1 MSNENLMEILKS
13 LDEKI
18 EDLLLTNSE
27 LKSERDRLQNELNEA
42 QQQKEE
48 LVQQVNSNRETR
60 ETLQNRIQGIIQ
72 KIEQMESE
80 S

>member
-27 LKSERDRLQNELNEA
+27 LKSERDKLQGELNEA
-42 QQQKEE
+42 RQQKEE
-48 LVQQVNSNRETR
+48 LAKQLDSNRETR
-60 ETLQNRIQGIIQ
+60 EHMHNRIQGIIQ
-72 KIEQMESE
+72 KIEQMES
-80 S
+80 

>member
-48 LVQQVNSNRETR
+48 LIQQVNSNRETR

>member
-48 LVQQVNSNRETR
+48 LAQQVNSNRETR